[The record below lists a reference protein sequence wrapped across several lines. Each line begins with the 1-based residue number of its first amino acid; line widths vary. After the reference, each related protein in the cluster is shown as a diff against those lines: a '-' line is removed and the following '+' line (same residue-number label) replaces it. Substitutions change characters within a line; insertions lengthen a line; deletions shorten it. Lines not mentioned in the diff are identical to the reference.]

1 MTYEEFRK
9 EMVSRNSSPELVG
22 LEESRNVL
30 GLFEKADK
38 MSPKAQAEFMKAFR
52 LGFEYA
58 LKGKIYVGSRKVL
71 VYPELTREANDL
83 GMELVF
89 R

>member
-1 MTYEEFRK
+1 MTYAEFRN
-9 EMVSRNSSPELVG
+9 EMVSRTSPELVG

-30 GLFEKADK
+30 ELFEKADR
-38 MSPKAQAEFMKAFR
+38 MSPAAQAEFMKAFR

-71 VYPELTREANDL
+71 VYPELIREAKDL